1 MKKLSVSLFLL
12 LVLLI
17 NSSTQAQ
24 TKVFKEVGE
33 EISSQVKAIVQ
44 DNALVGYLVFT
55 QLEKASEDS
64 FNYKISIMDEN
75 LNDIG
80 AINFREQKLLLQGVS
95 LEQDVLCLAYLK
107 SNVYGN
113 EFRSKK
119 ECRNAMLDSKD
130 FVFTQFL
137 SLNGKILNT
146 NSIKAEI
153 LYTLNPY
160 GAKDHWT
167 ADGKL
172 QHNIQIRNIP
182 QRGFACFYGDERK
195 NNLVIFNPDGR
206 LGWQRP
212 IKEDAKAFGLM
223 SSGMDVYLLMKQKDR
238 MVEGGYELLGF
249 NIKDTAVYPKYILKD
264 KQGNSL
270 KVVTFAND
278 PVTGKPYLSG
288 TIIDPRKGNAF
299 ATGKQFAKGVY
310 DGVFTISL
318 ESHKKG
324 GYNENFSY
332 WNDGSQAAISKR
344 GLLMGDETYGRYD
357 LSFKDYQG
365 NTYFIGSGLHKRIKW
380 GAIISSVLTAPFILP
395 PLCILAFGTQ
405 KCRVQD
411 AVLLKQAPK
420 GGLALEGTIPTYKTH
435 YAPAMMLLDAYDN
448 RVYYNVTN
456 ADTKQDYVV
465 MGDARNY
472 TIYNVT
478 QKKVQRTIPHKD
490 GNVFTTIFPA
500 KEGHVMVSEYNK
512 KERYT
517 RVSIEAL

>member
-1 MKKLSVSLFLL
+1 MKKWLAIALLFLG
-12 LVLLI
+12 I
-17 NSSTQAQ
+17 TRSAQAQ
-24 TKVFKEVGE
+24 TKVFKEIGE

-55 QLEKASEDS
+55 QLERASEDS
-64 FNYKISIMDEN
+64 FNYKISIMNEN

-80 AINFREQKLLLQGVS
+80 TINFREQKLTLQGVS

-113 EFRSKK
+113 TFKTKK
-119 ECRNAMLDSKD
+119 ECRNTMLNAKD

-153 LYTLNPY
+153 LYTVSPFSN
-160 GAKDHWT
+160 GGNWA

-172 QHNIQIRNIP
+172 KHNIQLRNIS
-182 QRGFACFYGDERK
+182 QRGFVCFYGDEKK
-195 NNLVIFNPDGR
+195 NNLVIFNSDGR

-212 IKEDAKAFGLM
+212 IKDDAKAFGLM
-223 SSGMDVYLLMKQKDR
+223 SSGQDVYLLTKQKDK
-238 MVEGGYELLGF
+238 MLEGGYELLGF

-270 KVVTFAND
+270 KVITFAND

-288 TIIDPRKGNAF
+288 TIIDPRKGNGF
-299 ATGKQFAKGVY
+299 VTGRQLAKGTY

-324 GYNENFSY
+324 GFIENFSY
-332 WNDGSQAAISKR
+332 WADGSQSSISKR
-344 GLLMGDETYGRYD
+344 GLFMEDETYGRYD

-365 NTYFIGSGLHKRIKW
+365 NTYFIGSGVHKKVKW
-380 GAIISSVLTAPFILP
+380 GAIVSSVLTAPFILP
-395 PLCILAFGTQ
+395 PMFILMFGTQ
-405 KCRVQD
+405 KCKVQD

-420 GGLALEGTIPTYKTH
+420 GALALESTIPTNKTH
-435 YAPAMMLLDAYDN
+435 YVPAMMLLDAYDN
-448 RVYYNVTN
+448 RLYYNVTN
-456 ADTKQDYVV
+456 ADKKQDYVV
-465 MGDARNY
+465 MGDAKNFV
-472 TIYNVT
+472 IYNVT

-490 GNVFTTIFPA
+490 GNILTTIFPA

-512 KERYT
+512 KEKYT
-517 RVSIEAL
+517 RVSIEGL

>member
-1 MKKLSVSLFLL
+1 MKKLLVALLLFLT
-12 LVLLI
+12 VTQY
-17 NSSTQAQ
+17 TQAQ

-64 FNYKISIMDEN
+64 FNYKITIMDEN

-80 AINFREQKLLLQGVS
+80 AINFREQKLILQGVS

-113 EFRSKK
+113 EFKTKK
-119 ECRNAMLDSKD
+119 ECRNVMLNPKD
-130 FVFTQFL
+130 FIFTQFL

-146 NSIKAEI
+146 NAIKAEI

-160 GAKDHWT
+160 GGGGHWT

-172 QHNIQIRNIP
+172 QHNIQIKNIP
-182 QRGFACFYGDERK
+182 GRGFACFYGDEKK

-223 SSGMDVYLLMKQKDR
+223 SSGQDVYLLMKQKDK
-238 MVEGGYELLGF
+238 MLEGGYELLGF
-249 NIKDTAVYPKYILKD
+249 NIKDTAVYPKYVLKD

-270 KVVTFAND
+270 KVITFAND
-278 PVTGKPYLSG
+278 PVSGKPYISG
-288 TIIDPRKGNAF
+288 TIIDPRKGNGF
-299 ATGKQFAKGVY
+299 MTGRQLAKGTY
-310 DGVFTISL
+310 AGVFTISL

-324 GYNENFSY
+324 GFIENYSY
-332 WNDGSQAAISKR
+332 WDNGAQTGISKK
-344 GLLMGDETYGRYD
+344 GLFMEDGTYGRYD

-365 NTYFIGSGLHKRIKW
+365 NTYFIGSGVHKIVKW
-380 GAIISSVLTAPFILP
+380 GAIISSVLTAPFIIP
-395 PLCILAFGTQ
+395 PICLLAFGTQ
-405 KCRVQD
+405 KCKIKD
-411 AVLLKQAPK
+411 AVLLKQGPK
-420 GGLALEGTIPTYKTH
+420 GALALEGTITADKTH
-435 YAPAMMLLDAYDN
+435 FVPAMMLLDAYDN

-456 ADTKQDYVV
+456 ADTKSDYVV
-465 MGDARNY
+465 MGDIKNFV
-472 TIYNVT
+472 IYNVT

-490 GNVFTTIFPA
+490 GNIFTTIFPA